1 MARYF
6 MSGTRLGW
14 VEKMMMSPAR
24 PSTSRV
30 APRQKGR
37 QKKLPCNRPVKPRP
51 VEQELEE
58 GSV

>member
-14 VEKMMMSPAR
+14 VEKMMMEPGR
-24 PSTSRV
+24 PSPSRAV
-30 APRQKGR
+30 PKQKRR